1 VLGERVP
8 FLEAPH
14 LAADVHESYRQ
25 PRISSETATLFSH
38 CVRAIDKGT
47 TVGAHGL
54 PLIGGGGLND
64 GMNRVGAGGRGES
77 TWLGFFLHAVLT
89 EFEPLCRGT
98 GLYKTEPC
106 VMAADVYV
114 WARTRAASW
123 TEYSIQWTFLDT
135 RYDITVS
142 NPTGRSRG
150 VGMRCW
156 TAPRPMQQ
164 RFR

>member
-1 VLGERVP
+1 VHIVLQPAERRRMLFVLGHGSDTADRR
-8 FLEAPH
+8 
-14 LAADVHESYRQ
+14 AAHRTPCE
-25 PRISSETATLFSH
+25 H
-38 CVRAIDKGT
+38 
-47 TVGAHGL
+47 
-54 PLIGGGGLND
+54 GGGAC
-64 GMNRVGAGGRGES
+64 RARQGGDVVEYDARRD
-77 TWLGFFLHAVLT
+77 A
-89 EFEPLCRGT
+89 PLCRGT

-114 WARTRAASW
+114 SARTRAASW
-123 TEYSIQWTFLDT
+123 PEYSIQWTFLDT